1 MTSAGVGVAVNQD
14 GFTAAGLAA
23 HRALVAAGPAPVEI
37 AIVFSGTRH
46 DDDEYSGVLSAVRRT
61 IPDAIIVGC
70 SATGVLTGAEEVENA
85 TAVAVLAL
93 GGQPLPTPLFIAG
106 VRAEP
111 RVAGARLGREALA
124 LLGGDATGAAV
135 AVLVDPA
142 ELDATDFVAG
152 IADAAPD
159 LIITGAGASGG
170 ESGCRVFWQ
179 DAAQADAC
187 VALVIP
193 RDLHPSLGMT
203 QGCQAL
209 GDPLTITA
217 AEGNLILEIEGRP
230 AIEALERALSNPR
243 HPGLR
248 QMAKHLLA
256 GISELG
262 AGGRSDYVVRPFAIA
277 ESDRPALAVAEPV
290 RAGQTICFT
299 MRDAIGAR
307 EDMKAMLDEQAEAR
321 EARHDSAPKFGVYF
335 NCAGRGSDL
344 YGQPGLDP
352 ELIQRRFGPL
362 PLAGIQSSFEIA
374 PTCGRPR
381 IHMLT
386 GVLLLAG

>member
-93 GGQPLPTPLFIAG
+93 GGKPLPTPLFISG

-124 LLGGDATGAAV
+124 LLGGDATGAAL

-307 EDMKAMLDEQAEAR
+307 EDMKAMLDEQAVAR
-321 EARHDSAPKFGVYF
+321 DKSTPRFGFYF
-335 NCAGRGSDL
+335 NCAGRGSAL
-344 YGQPGLDP
+344 YGQAGLDP
-352 ELIQRRFGPL
+352 ELIQRRFGAL
-362 PLAGIQSSFEIA
+362 PVAGIESSFEIA

-381 IHMLT
+381 IHMFT

>member
-1 MTSAGVGVAVNQD
+1 MTSVGVGAAVNQD

-23 HRALVAAGPAPVEI
+23 HRALVAAGPDEVEV
-37 AIVFSGTRH
+37 AVVFSGTRH

-61 IPDAIIVGC
+61 IPRAIILGC

-93 GGQPLPTPLFIAG
+93 GGQPLPTPLFISG
-106 VRAEP
+106 VRSEP
-111 RVAGARLGREALA
+111 RAAGARLGREALRV
-124 LLGGDATGAAV
+124 LGGEARGAAV
-135 AVLVDPA
+135 AALVDPA
-142 ELDATDFVAG
+142 ELDAADFVAG
-152 IADAAPD
+152 IADVAPD

-179 DAAQADAC
+179 DAAQTDAC

-193 RDLHPSLGMT
+193 PELHPSLGMT

-209 GDPLTITA
+209 GEPLTITA
-217 AEGNLILEIEGRP
+217 AEGNLILEIDGRP
-230 AIEALERALSNPR
+230 AVEALERALSNPR

-299 MRDAIGAR
+299 LRDAIGAR
-307 EDMKAMLDEQAEAR
+307 EDMKAMLEEQAEAR
-321 EARHDSAPKFGVYF
+321 HESAPRFGVYF
-335 NCAGRGSDL
+335 NCAGRGSAL

-352 ELIQRRFGPL
+352 ELIQRRFGPM
-362 PLAGIQSSFEIA
+362 PLAGIESSFEIA